1 MFLPGFS
8 DDAMISSVCHKNI
21 FTGSGLPLFP
31 ALFYALSRTMC
42 EEPHWTRE
50 VRMNDEEEQDDKTKE
65 LPLGKETEANLFK
78 SRSIFIYGP
87 ITQELAQKVCTQL
100 VALAAANDE
109 DIRIYVNSPGGHV
122 ESGDSIHDM
131 IKFIK
136 PKVWM
141 IGTGWVASAGAL
153 IYAAAPKERRICLP
167 NTRFLLHQ
175 PSGGTRGM
183 ASDIEI
189 QAREI
194 IKMNERLIKI
204 FSKATGQS
212 EEKIAK
218 DIDRDYWLS
227 AEDAVAYGLVAR
239 VVTSQSEI

>member
-1 MFLPGFS
+1 MS
-8 DDAMISSVCHKNI
+8 
-21 FTGSGLPLFP
+21 
-31 ALFYALSRTMC
+31 
-42 EEPHWTRE
+42 
-50 VRMNDEEEQDDKTKE
+50 DEEEKKTE

-78 SRSIFIYGP
+78 SRSIFIYGG
-87 ITQELAQKVCTQL
+87 ITQELAQKVNSQL
-100 VALAAANDE
+100 VALAAASDE
-109 DIRIYVNSPGGHV
+109 DIRIFVNSPGGHV

-153 IYAAAPKERRICLP
+153 IFVAAPKERRVCLQ

-194 IKMNERLIKI
+194 IKMNERLNRI
-204 FSKATGQS
+204 FADATGQPI
-212 EEKIAK
+212 EKIAK
-218 DIDRDYWLS
+218 DTDRDYWLS
-227 AEDAVAYGLVAR
+227 AKDAIDYGLVSK
-239 VVTSQSEI
+239 VITSQSDI

>member
-1 MFLPGFS
+1 ML
-8 DDAMISSVCHKNI
+8 
-21 FTGSGLPLFP
+21 
-31 ALFYALSRTMC
+31 
-42 EEPHWTRE
+42 
-50 VRMNDEEEQDDKTKE
+50 DENEDDKTKE

-78 SRSIFIYGP
+78 SRSIFIYGG
-87 ITQELAQKVCTQL
+87 ITMELAQKVCTQL
-100 VALAAANDE
+100 VALAAASDD
-109 DIRIYVNSPGGHV
+109 DIRLYVNSPGGHV

-136 PKVWM
+136 PKVWI

-153 IYAAAPKERRICLP
+153 IYVSVPKERRLCLP

-194 IKMNERLIKI
+194 IKMNQRLIKI
-204 FSKATGQS
+204 FAKATGQT

-227 AEDAVAYGLVAR
+227 AEDAVQYGLASKVIESVA
-239 VVTSQSEI
+239 EIG

>member
-1 MFLPGFS
+1 
-8 DDAMISSVCHKNI
+8 
-21 FTGSGLPLFP
+21 
-31 ALFYALSRTMC
+31 
-42 EEPHWTRE
+42 
-50 VRMNDEEEQDDKTKE
+50 MNEDEDDKKTE

-78 SRSIFIYGP
+78 SRSIFIYGG
-87 ITQELAQKVCTQL
+87 ITQELAQKVCSQL
-100 VALAAANDE
+100 VALAAAGDE
-109 DIRIYVNSPGGHV
+109 DIRIFVSSPGGHV

-136 PKVWM
+136 PKVWI

-153 IYAAAPKERRICLP
+153 IYVSVPKEQRLCLP

-194 IKMNERLIKI
+194 IKMNERLNRI
-204 FSKATGQS
+204 FSAATGQS
-212 EEKIAK
+212 VEKIAK
-218 DIDRDYWLS
+218 DTDRDYWLS
-227 AEDAVAYGLVAR
+227 AEEAKTYGLVSR
-239 VVTSQSEI
+239 IISSQAEI

>member
-1 MFLPGFS
+1 M
-8 DDAMISSVCHKNI
+8 
-21 FTGSGLPLFP
+21 
-31 ALFYALSRTMC
+31 
-42 EEPHWTRE
+42 
-50 VRMNDEEEQDDKTKE
+50 
-65 LPLGKETEANLFK
+65 PLGKETEANLFK

-87 ITQELAQKVCTQL
+87 INQELAQKVCSQL
-100 VALAAANDE
+100 VALAAASDD
-109 DIRIYVNSPGGHV
+109 DIRIFVSSPGGHV

-136 PKVWM
+136 PKVII

-153 IYAAAPKERRICLP
+153 IYVSVPKERRICLP

-194 IKMNERLIKI
+194 IKMNERLNKI
-204 FSKATGQS
+204 FADATGQPI
-212 EEKIAK
+212 EKIAK
-218 DIDRDYWLS
+218 DTDRDYWLS
-227 AEDAVAYGLVAR
+227 AEEAKGYGLVSR
-239 VVTSQSEI
+239 IVTSQADI

>member
-1 MFLPGFS
+1 ML
-8 DDAMISSVCHKNI
+8 D
-21 FTGSGLPLFP
+21 
-31 ALFYALSRTMC
+31 
-42 EEPHWTRE
+42 E
-50 VRMNDEEEQDDKTKE
+50 NDDDKTKE

-78 SRSIFIYGP
+78 SRSIFIYGG
-87 ITQELAQKVCTQL
+87 ITMELAQKVCTQL
-100 VALAAANDE
+100 VALAAAGDD

-122 ESGDSIHDM
+122 ESGDTIHDM

-136 PKVWM
+136 PKVWI

-153 IYAAAPKERRICLP
+153 IYVSVPKERRICLP

-183 ASDIEI
+183 ASDIQI
-189 QAREI
+189 QANEI
-194 IKMNERLIKI
+194 IKMNQRLIRI
-204 FSKATGQS
+204 FAKATGQT

-227 AEDAVAYGLVAR
+227 AEDAIAYGLVSKI
-239 VVTSQSEI
+239 VESQSEIG

>member
-1 MFLPGFS
+1 
-8 DDAMISSVCHKNI
+8 
-21 FTGSGLPLFP
+21 
-31 ALFYALSRTMC
+31 
-42 EEPHWTRE
+42 
-50 VRMNDEEEQDDKTKE
+50 MNDENEDDKTKE

-78 SRSIFIYGP
+78 SRSIFIYGG
-87 ITQELAQKVCTQL
+87 ITMELAQKVCTQL
-100 VALAAANDE
+100 VALAAASDE

-136 PKVWM
+136 PKVWI

-153 IYAAAPKERRICLP
+153 IYVSVPKERRICLP

-183 ASDIEI
+183 VSDIEI

-194 IKMNERLIKI
+194 IKMNQRLIKI
-204 FSKATGQS
+204 FAKATGQS

-218 DIDRDYWLS
+218 DIDRDYWLG
-227 AEDAVAYGLVAR
+227 AEDAVAYGLVSR
-239 VVTSQSEI
+239 IIENQSEIG

>member
-1 MFLPGFS
+1 
-8 DDAMISSVCHKNI
+8 
-21 FTGSGLPLFP
+21 
-31 ALFYALSRTMC
+31 
-42 EEPHWTRE
+42 
-50 VRMNDEEEQDDKTKE
+50 MNDENDDDKVKE

-87 ITQELAQKVCTQL
+87 ITQELAQKVNTQL
-100 VALAAANDE
+100 VALAAASDE

-153 IYAAAPKERRICLP
+153 IYVAAPKERRIALP

-204 FSKATGQS
+204 FAKATGQT
-212 EEKIAK
+212 EEKIAR

-227 AEDAVAYGLVAR
+227 AEEGVAYGLASR
-239 VVTSQSEI
+239 VVVNQSEIG

>member
-1 MFLPGFS
+1 M
-8 DDAMISSVCHKNI
+8 N
-21 FTGSGLPLFP
+21 
-31 ALFYALSRTMC
+31 
-42 EEPHWTRE
+42 EE
-50 VRMNDEEEQDDKTKE
+50 DDDKSKE

-78 SRSIFIYGP
+78 SRSIFIYGG
-87 ITQELAQKVCTQL
+87 ITMELAQKVCTQL
-100 VALAAANDE
+100 VALAAASDE
-109 DIRIYVNSPGGHV
+109 DIRVYVNSPGGHV

-136 PKVWM
+136 PKVWI

-153 IYAAAPKERRICLP
+153 IFVSVPKERRICLP

-183 ASDIEI
+183 VSDIEI
-189 QAREI
+189 QAKEI
-194 IKMNERLIKI
+194 IKMNKRLIKI
-204 FSKATGQS
+204 FAKATGQS

-227 AEDAVAYGLVAR
+227 AEEAKDYGLVSR
-239 VVTSQSEI
+239 IVESQSDL

>member
-1 MFLPGFS
+1 
-8 DDAMISSVCHKNI
+8 
-21 FTGSGLPLFP
+21 
-31 ALFYALSRTMC
+31 
-42 EEPHWTRE
+42 
-50 VRMNDEEEQDDKTKE
+50 MNDEEDDKKTE
-65 LPLGKETEANLFK
+65 MPLGKEAEANLFK

-87 ITQELAQKVCTQL
+87 ITQELAQRVCSQL
-100 VALAAANDE
+100 VAMAAVSDE
-109 DIRIYVNSPGGHV
+109 DIRVFVNSPGGHV
-122 ESGDSIHDM
+122 ESGDSIHDL

-136 PKVWM
+136 PRVVM
-141 IGTGWVASAGAL
+141 IGSGWVASAGAL
-153 IYAAAPKERRICLP
+153 IYAAAPKEDRICLP

-175 PSGGTRGM
+175 PSGGTRGP

-204 FSKATGQS
+204 FSKATGQP

-227 AEDAVAYGLVAR
+227 AEEAIEYGLVSR
-239 VVTSQSEI
+239 IVTSQSDI

>member
-1 MFLPGFS
+1 ML
-8 DDAMISSVCHKNI
+8 D
-21 FTGSGLPLFP
+21 
-31 ALFYALSRTMC
+31 
-42 EEPHWTRE
+42 E
-50 VRMNDEEEQDDKTKE
+50 NDDDKTKE

-78 SRSIFIYGP
+78 SRSIFIYGG
-87 ITQELAQKVCTQL
+87 ITMELAQKVCTQL
-100 VALAAANDE
+100 VALAAAGDD

-122 ESGDSIHDM
+122 ESGDTIHDM

-136 PKVWM
+136 PKVWI

-153 IYAAAPKERRICLP
+153 IYVSVPKERRICLP

-183 ASDIEI
+183 ASDIQI
-189 QAREI
+189 QANEI
-194 IKMNERLIKI
+194 IKMNQRLIRI
-204 FSKATGQS
+204 FAKATGQT

-227 AEDAVAYGLVAR
+227 AEDAIGYGLVSR
-239 VVTSQSEI
+239 IVESQSEIG

>member
-1 MFLPGFS
+1 
-8 DDAMISSVCHKNI
+8 
-21 FTGSGLPLFP
+21 
-31 ALFYALSRTMC
+31 
-42 EEPHWTRE
+42 
-50 VRMNDEEEQDDKTKE
+50 MNDENEDDKTKE

-100 VALAAANDE
+100 VALAAASDE

-136 PKVWM
+136 PNVWM

-183 ASDIEI
+183 VSDIEI

-194 IKMNERLIKI
+194 IKMNQRLIKI
-204 FSKATGQS
+204 FAKATGQT

-218 DIDRDYWLS
+218 DIDRDYWLG
-227 AEDAVAYGLVAR
+227 AEDAVAYGLVNR
-239 VVTSQSEI
+239 IVESQSEID

>member
-1 MFLPGFS
+1 
-8 DDAMISSVCHKNI
+8 
-21 FTGSGLPLFP
+21 
-31 ALFYALSRTMC
+31 
-42 EEPHWTRE
+42 
-50 VRMNDEEEQDDKTKE
+50 MNDENDDDKVKE

-87 ITQELAQKVCTQL
+87 ITQELAQKVNTQL
-100 VALAAANDE
+100 VALAAASDE

-153 IYAAAPKERRICLP
+153 IYVAAPKERRIALP

-204 FSKATGQS
+204 FAKATGQS

-227 AEDAVAYGLVAR
+227 AEEGVAYGLASR
-239 VVTSQSEI
+239 VIVNQSEIE

>member
-1 MFLPGFS
+1 
-8 DDAMISSVCHKNI
+8 
-21 FTGSGLPLFP
+21 
-31 ALFYALSRTMC
+31 
-42 EEPHWTRE
+42 
-50 VRMNDEEEQDDKTKE
+50 MNDEEQDDKTKE

-87 ITQELAQKVCTQL
+87 INQELAQKVCSQL
-100 VALAAANDE
+100 VALAAASDE

-153 IYAAAPKERRICLP
+153 IYVAAPKERRLCLP

-194 IKMNERLIKI
+194 IKMNERLNKI
-204 FSKATGQS
+204 MAEATGQPLD
-212 EEKIAK
+212 KIAK
-218 DIDRDYWLS
+218 DTDRDYWLS
-227 AEDAVAYGLVAR
+227 AEEAKDYGLVSR
-239 VVTSQSEI
+239 IVTSQSDI

>member
-1 MFLPGFS
+1 MQET
-8 DDAMISSVCHKNI
+8 V
-21 FTGSGLPLFP
+21 
-31 ALFYALSRTMC
+31 
-42 EEPHWTRE
+42 
-50 VRMNDEEEQDDKTKE
+50 MNDENEDDKTKE

-87 ITQELAQKVCTQL
+87 ITQELAQKVNTQL
-100 VALAAANDE
+100 VALAAASDD

-122 ESGDSIHDM
+122 ESGDSVHDM
-131 IKFIK
+131 VKFIK

-153 IYAAAPKERRICLP
+153 IYVAAPKERRIALP

-194 IKMNERLIKI
+194 IKMNERLNRI
-204 FSKATGQS
+204 FAEATGQPI
-212 EEKIAK
+212 EKIAK
-218 DIDRDYWLS
+218 DTDRDYWLS
-227 AEDAVAYGLVAR
+227 AEEAKEYGLVSR
-239 VVTSQSEI
+239 IVKSQSEI

>member
-1 MFLPGFS
+1 MNSMQEILMYDE
-8 DDAMISSVCHKNI
+8 DDN
-21 FTGSGLPLFP
+21 
-31 ALFYALSRTMC
+31 
-42 EEPHWTRE
+42 EE
-50 VRMNDEEEQDDKTKE
+50 KTKE

-87 ITQELAQKVCTQL
+87 INQELAQKVCTQL
-100 VALAAANDE
+100 VALAAASDD

-153 IYAAAPKERRICLP
+153 IFVSAPKERRICLP

-194 IKMNERLIKI
+194 IKMNERLNKI
-204 FSKATGQS
+204 MAAATGQPI
-212 EEKIAK
+212 EKIAA
-218 DIDRDYWLS
+218 DTDRDYWLG
-227 AEDAVAYGLVAR
+227 ADEAVSYGLVSR
-239 VVTSQSEI
+239 VITNQSEM

>member
-1 MFLPGFS
+1 MS
-8 DDAMISSVCHKNI
+8 
-21 FTGSGLPLFP
+21 
-31 ALFYALSRTMC
+31 
-42 EEPHWTRE
+42 
-50 VRMNDEEEQDDKTKE
+50 DEEDKKTE

-78 SRSIFIYGP
+78 SRSIFIYGG
-87 ITQELAQKVCTQL
+87 INQELAQKVCSQL
-100 VALAAANDE
+100 VALAAASDE

-122 ESGDSIHDM
+122 ESGDSVHDM

-153 IYAAAPKERRICLP
+153 IYVAVPKERRICLP

-183 ASDIEI
+183 ASDLEI

-194 IKMNERLIKI
+194 IKMNERLNRI
-204 FSKATGQS
+204 FAEATGQPVD
-212 EEKIAK
+212 KIAK
-218 DIDRDYWLS
+218 DTDRDYWLS
-227 AEDAVAYGLVAR
+227 AEEAKAYGLVSR
-239 VVTSQSEI
+239 IVTAQTEI

>member
-1 MFLPGFS
+1 
-8 DDAMISSVCHKNI
+8 
-21 FTGSGLPLFP
+21 
-31 ALFYALSRTMC
+31 
-42 EEPHWTRE
+42 
-50 VRMNDEEEQDDKTKE
+50 MNEEEDDKSKE
-65 LPLGKETEANLFK
+65 LPIGKETEANLFK
-78 SRSIFIYGP
+78 SRSIFIYGG

-100 VALAAANDE
+100 VALAAASDE
-109 DIRIYVNSPGGHV
+109 DIRVYVNSPGGHV

-136 PKVWM
+136 PKVWI

-153 IYAAAPKERRICLP
+153 IYVSVPKERRICLP

-194 IKMNERLIKI
+194 IKMNKRLIKI
-204 FSKATGQS
+204 FSVATGQT

-218 DIDRDYWLS
+218 DIDRDYWLG
-227 AEDAVAYGLVAR
+227 AEEAVAYGLASR
-239 VVTSQSEI
+239 IVTSQAEI

>member
-1 MFLPGFS
+1 
-8 DDAMISSVCHKNI
+8 
-21 FTGSGLPLFP
+21 
-31 ALFYALSRTMC
+31 
-42 EEPHWTRE
+42 
-50 VRMNDEEEQDDKTKE
+50 MNDENDDDKTKE

-78 SRSIFIYGP
+78 SRSIFIYGG

-100 VALAAANDE
+100 VALAAASDE

-136 PKVWM
+136 PKVWI

-153 IYAAAPKERRICLP
+153 IYVSVPKERRICLP

-194 IKMNERLIKI
+194 IKMNQRLIKI

-227 AEDAVAYGLVAR
+227 AEDAVQYGLVSKI
-239 VVTSQSEI
+239 VESQSEIG

>member
-1 MFLPGFS
+1 
-8 DDAMISSVCHKNI
+8 
-21 FTGSGLPLFP
+21 
-31 ALFYALSRTMC
+31 
-42 EEPHWTRE
+42 
-50 VRMNDEEEQDDKTKE
+50 MNDEEQDDKTKE

-87 ITQELAQKVCTQL
+87 INQELAQKVCSQL
-100 VALAAANDE
+100 VALAAASDD

-131 IKFIK
+131 VKFIK

-153 IYAAAPKERRICLP
+153 IYVAAPKEQRLCLP

-175 PSGGTRGM
+175 PSDGTRGM

-194 IKMNERLIKI
+194 IKINERLNNIRAA
-204 FSKATGQS
+204 ATGQPLD
-212 EEKIAK
+212 KIAK
-218 DIDRDYWLS
+218 DTDRDYWLS
-227 AEDAVAYGLVAR
+227 AEEAKDYGLVSR
-239 VVTSQSEI
+239 IVTSQADI

>member
-1 MFLPGFS
+1 MS
-8 DDAMISSVCHKNI
+8 
-21 FTGSGLPLFP
+21 
-31 ALFYALSRTMC
+31 
-42 EEPHWTRE
+42 
-50 VRMNDEEEQDDKTKE
+50 DEEDKKTE

-78 SRSIFIYGP
+78 SRSIFIYGG
-87 ITQELAQKVCTQL
+87 ITQELAQKVCSQL
-100 VALAAANDE
+100 VALAAASDE
-109 DIRIYVNSPGGHV
+109 DIRIFVNSPGGHV

-153 IYAAAPKERRICLP
+153 IYVAAPKEQRLCLP

-194 IKMNERLIKI
+194 IKMNERLNKI
-204 FSKATGQS
+204 FAAATGQPV
-212 EEKIAK
+212 EKIAK
-218 DIDRDYWLS
+218 DTDRDYWLS
-227 AEDAVAYGLVAR
+227 AEDAQSYGLVSKII
-239 VVTSQSEI
+239 TSQSEIG

>member
-1 MFLPGFS
+1 M
-8 DDAMISSVCHKNI
+8 SVGTNPI
-21 FTGSGLPLFP
+21 LEML
-31 ALFYALSRTMC
+31 
-42 EEPHWTRE
+42 
-50 VRMNDEEEQDDKTKE
+50 MNDENDDDKVKE

-87 ITQELAQKVCTQL
+87 ITQELAQKVNTQL
-100 VALAAANDE
+100 VALAAASDE

-153 IYAAAPKERRICLP
+153 IYVAAPKERRIALP

-204 FSKATGQS
+204 FAKATGQS

-227 AEDAVAYGLVAR
+227 AEEGVAYGLASR
-239 VVTSQSEI
+239 VVVNQSEIG

>member
-1 MFLPGFS
+1 
-8 DDAMISSVCHKNI
+8 
-21 FTGSGLPLFP
+21 
-31 ALFYALSRTMC
+31 
-42 EEPHWTRE
+42 
-50 VRMNDEEEQDDKTKE
+50 MNEDEDDKKTE

-78 SRSIFIYGP
+78 SRSIFIYGG
-87 ITQELAQKVCTQL
+87 INQELAQKVCSQL
-100 VALAAANDE
+100 VALSSASDE
-109 DIRIYVNSPGGHV
+109 DIRIFVNSPGGHV

-131 IKFIK
+131 IKFVK

-153 IYAAAPKERRICLP
+153 IYVAAPKERRLCLP

-194 IKMNERLIKI
+194 IKMNERLNRI
-204 FSKATGQS
+204 FADATGQPI
-212 EEKIAK
+212 EKIAK
-218 DIDRDYWLS
+218 DTDRDYWLS
-227 AEDAVAYGLVAR
+227 AEEAKTYGLV
-239 VVTSQSEI
+239 SKIISNQGEIGA

>member
-1 MFLPGFS
+1 M
-8 DDAMISSVCHKNI
+8 N
-21 FTGSGLPLFP
+21 
-31 ALFYALSRTMC
+31 
-42 EEPHWTRE
+42 EE
-50 VRMNDEEEQDDKTKE
+50 DDDKSKE

-78 SRSIFIYGP
+78 SRSIFIYGG
-87 ITQELAQKVCTQL
+87 ITMELAQKVCTQL
-100 VALAAANDE
+100 VALAAASDE
-109 DIRIYVNSPGGHV
+109 DIRVYVNSPGGHV

-136 PKVWM
+136 PKVWI

-153 IYAAAPKERRICLP
+153 IYVSVPKERRICLP

-189 QAREI
+189 QAKEI
-194 IKMNERLIKI
+194 IKMNKRLIKI

-212 EEKIAK
+212 EDKIAK

-227 AEDAVAYGLVAR
+227 AEEAKEYGLVSR
-239 VVTSQSEI
+239 IVETQSDI

>member
-1 MFLPGFS
+1 M
-8 DDAMISSVCHKNI
+8 
-21 FTGSGLPLFP
+21 
-31 ALFYALSRTMC
+31 Y
-42 EEPHWTRE
+42 E
-50 VRMNDEEEQDDKTKE
+50 EEEQDDKTKE

-100 VALAAANDE
+100 VALAAANDD

-153 IYAAAPKERRICLP
+153 IYVAAPKEQRLCLP

-194 IKMNERLIKI
+194 IKMNERLNRI
-204 FSKATGQS
+204 FSEATGQPI
-212 EEKIAK
+212 EKIAK
-218 DIDRDYWLS
+218 DTDRDYWLS
-227 AEDAVAYGLVAR
+227 AEEAKAYGLVSR
-239 VVTSQSEI
+239 IVTSHADI